1 MHLHPS
7 FELIPNPLLFCSLY
21 LFCQTNWLSC
31 YASAVVMTL
40 CLCFTVKPKITYI
53 VNQSTSEMEE
63 QVTLTCEASGDPTPT
78 ISWSYG
84 GDVFTEGEQVK
95 HVQMCGLLW

>member
-1 MHLHPS
+1 MKFGPTQSKLGNVV
-7 FELIPNPLLFCSLY
+7 IVLLGSITPT
-21 LFCQTNWLSC
+21 CQTAVCHSC
-31 YASAVVMTL
+31 VDRAAILTL
-40 CLCFTVKPKITYI
+40 CLCFAVKPKITYI

-84 GDVFTEGEQVK
+84 ERVFTEGEQVNPR
-95 HVQMCGLLW
+95 

>member
-1 MHLHPS
+1 MVVG
-7 FELIPNPLLFCSLY
+7 
-21 LFCQTNWLSC
+21 C
-31 YASAVVMTL
+31 YAAAVVMNL
-40 CLCFTVKPKITYI
+40 GSCFAVKPKITYI

-84 GDVFTEGEQVK
+84 ERVFTEGEQVI
-95 HVQMCGLLW
+95 Q

>member
-1 MHLHPS
+1 MLVYS
-7 FELIPNPLLFCSLY
+7 VFVS
-21 LFCQTNWLSC
+21 
-31 YASAVVMTL
+31 
-40 CLCFTVKPKITYI
+40 TVKPKITYI

-84 GDVFTEGEQVK
+84 GRVFTEGEQVQYK
-95 HVQMCGLLW
+95 QLFK